1 MDMTTRGN
9 FRGEGDSDADG
20 DAQGKKAKGEQNTKE
35 QLRWNVKSCLPIPE
49 QSANLYVTQ

>member
-20 DAQGKKAKGEQNTKE
+20 DAQGKKARGEQNTKE
-35 QLRWNVKSCLPIPE
+35 QLR
-49 QSANLYVTQ
+49 

>member
-20 DAQGKKAKGEQNTKE
+20 DAQGKK
-35 QLRWNVKSCLPIPE
+35 LRVNRI
-49 QSANLYVTQ
+49 

>member
-20 DAQGKKAKGEQNTKE
+20 DAQGKK
-35 QLRWNVKSCLPIPE
+35 LRVNRIRKSNPDE
-49 QSANLYVTQ
+49 T